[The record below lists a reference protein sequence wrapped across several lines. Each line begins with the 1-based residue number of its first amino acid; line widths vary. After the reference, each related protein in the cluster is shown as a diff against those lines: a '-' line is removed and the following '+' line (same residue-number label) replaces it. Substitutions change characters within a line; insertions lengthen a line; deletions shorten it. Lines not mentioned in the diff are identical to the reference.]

1 MVIQWKFK
9 RMTSQEIIEHNKNK
23 QRQSEEQTLQEI
35 LVEQE
40 RKSAQQYETYHVS
53 SFKENDKILMRK
65 GEIEIPSQEEK
76 ELLMRVV
83 KKIRFD
89 PDNNSPNLR

>member
-9 RMTSQEIIEHNKNK
+9 RMTSQEIIEHNGNE
-23 QRQSEEQTLQEI
+23 QRQSEEQALQEI
-35 LVEQE
+35 MVEQE
-40 RKSAQQYETYHVS
+40 RKSAQQHETYHVS
-53 SFKENDKILMRK
+53 SFKKNDKILMRK
-65 GEIEIPSQEEK
+65 GEIEIPNQEEK